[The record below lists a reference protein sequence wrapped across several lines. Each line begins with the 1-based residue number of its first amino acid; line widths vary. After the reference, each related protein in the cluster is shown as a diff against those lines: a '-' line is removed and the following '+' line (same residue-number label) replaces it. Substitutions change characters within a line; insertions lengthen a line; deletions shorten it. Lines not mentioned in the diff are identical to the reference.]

1 MLQAHAFAHVK
12 FSVSRTCI
20 QLYLTKLD
28 PDIRLI
34 YKFCLSMKTLTL
46 RQLIQYYSFSIFHK
60 MALVALGCL

>member
-12 FSVSRTCI
+12 FSVSKTCI
-20 QLYLTKLD
+20 QLYLTKSD
-28 PDIRLI
+28 PDTRLI

-46 RQLIQYYSFSIFHK
+46 RQLIQYYLFSFFRK

>member
-12 FSVSRTCI
+12 FFVSRTCI
-20 QLYLTKLD
+20 QLYLTKFD

-34 YKFCLSMKTLTL
+34 YEFCLSMKTLTQ
-46 RQLIQYYSFSIFHK
+46 RQLTQYYLFTFFHK